1 MTDFPR
7 VIEDCEAARRMLC
20 DFTELDALIEQKVV
34 ESETLRGM
42 VRALI
47 DENASTAQS
56 QEAYQKKYDAL
67 AKKFDAVVS
76 DLDALKQEKDRR
88 VRRDGAIE
96 LSIRTMRR
104 SRRALTEWDDTIWT
118 VMVEKAVVHRDKTI
132 TFHFRN
138 GSEITIGA

>member
-1 MTDFPR
+1 MTDLPR
-7 VIEDCEAARRMLC
+7 VIEDCEATRRMLR
-20 DFTELDALIEQKVV
+20 DFTELDALIGQKVV

-56 QEAYQKKYDAL
+56 QEEYQKKYDAL
-67 AKKFDAVVS
+67 AKKFDAVVTE
-76 DLDALKQEKDRR
+76 LDALKKEKDRR

-104 SRRALTEWDDTIWT
+104 SRRVLTEWDDTIWT

-132 TFHFRN
+132 TFHFIDIPIN
-138 GSEITIGA
+138 T